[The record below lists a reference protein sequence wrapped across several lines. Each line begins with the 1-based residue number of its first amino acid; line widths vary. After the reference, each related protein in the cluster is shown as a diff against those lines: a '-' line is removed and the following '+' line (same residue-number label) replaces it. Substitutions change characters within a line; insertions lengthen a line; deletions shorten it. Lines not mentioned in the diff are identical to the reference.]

1 MAGGAAGV
9 LGAWRGVSLDVRET
23 TGWEA
28 AHRRAAGVP
37 RPDRGPVRRGLLLS
51 LDRGRLHRGRRQG
64 ALRPLHQGDR
74 GAGVRRPDPQRAG
87 AVGAGRH
94 GPALLRHR
102 GSHHASGNPL
112 PAVRPDR
119 LGGGGGLGRPVPDLA
134 ARRLPG
140 APRRP
145 ARPGPRRPGLDPRP
159 AARRAARRAQR
170 GRRRMTSAHAPV
182 LLNEVVDALQPRA
195 GQTVVDGTFGA
206 GGYSRALLATGARVI
221 AFDRDPTARRFA
233 QGLPAE
239 RFRLVER
246 RFSELDAETGEG
258 AVDAVVFDIG
268 VSSMQLD
275 EAERGFSFM
284 RDGPLDMRMA
294 ADGPTA
300 ADLVNE
306 AEPAELARILFVYG
320 EERESRRIARAIARR
335 REEQPFTRTLE
346 LAEFIEKALGGRRG
360 AKVHPATRSF
370 QAIRIA
376 VNEELSELEAGLAAA
391 ERALKTGGRL
401 CVVTFHSLE
410 DRIVKTFFAVRA
422 GKTPAGSRHA
432 PPVEAA
438 AAPSFQL
445 LFNGAQAPSA
455 AELAA
460 NPRARSAKLRAAV
473 RTDAPV
479 WRAAA

>member
-1 MAGGAAGV
+1 M
-9 LGAWRGVSLDVRET
+9 
-23 TGWEA
+23 
-28 AHRRAAGVP
+28 
-37 RPDRGPVRRGLLLS
+37 
-51 LDRGRLHRGRRQG
+51 
-64 ALRPLHQGDR
+64 
-74 GAGVRRPDPQRAG
+74 
-87 AVGAGRH
+87 
-94 GPALLRHR
+94 
-102 GSHHASGNPL
+102 N
-112 PAVRPDR
+112 
-119 LGGGGGLGRPVPDLA
+119 
-134 ARRLPG
+134 
-140 APRRP
+140 AP
-145 ARPGPRRPGLDPRP
+145 
-159 AARRAARRAQR
+159 
-170 GRRRMTSAHAPV
+170 HVPV
-182 LLNEVVDALQPRA
+182 LLNEVVDAMQPA
-195 GQTVVDGTFGA
+195 TGKTLVDGTFGA
-206 GGYSRALLATGARVI
+206 GGYSRALLSKGAAII
-221 AFDRDPTARRFA
+221 AFDRDPSAARFA
-233 QGLPAE
+233 EGLPAD

-246 RFSELDAETGEG
+246 RFSELADETGEG
-258 AVDAVVFDIG
+258 AVDGVVLDIG

-300 ADLVNE
+300 ADLVND
-306 AEPAELARILFVYG
+306 ADPAEIARILYVYG
-320 EERESRRIARAIARR
+320 EERESRRIARAIASRR
-335 REEQPFTRTLE
+335 AEQPFTRTLE
-346 LAEFIEKALGGRRG
+346 LAEFIEKTLGGRRG

-432 PPVEAA
+432 PPLATA

-445 LFNGAQAPSA
+445 LFNGAQGPSQ

-460 NPRARSAKLRAAV
+460 NPRSRSAKLRAAV